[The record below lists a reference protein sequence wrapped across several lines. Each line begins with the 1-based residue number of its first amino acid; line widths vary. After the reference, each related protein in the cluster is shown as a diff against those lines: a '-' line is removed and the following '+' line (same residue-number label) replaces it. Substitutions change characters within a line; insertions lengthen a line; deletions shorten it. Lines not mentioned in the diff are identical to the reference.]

1 MQTVSGEKLARQR
14 FRAEGGD
21 EKGTKWKSGGCR
33 GFRGERRRVYTRI
46 EMYPCICIPTEG
58 KRKRER
64 SPRRHGDR
72 IDPHG
77 PRRYVRNDSQLANS
91 ILER

>member
-1 MQTVSGEKLARQR
+1 MAVAEVSGEK
-14 FRAEGGD
+14 
-21 EKGTKWKSGGCR
+21 
-33 GFRGERRRVYTRI
+33 ERDYILVLR
-46 EMYPCICIPTEG
+46 CIPVSVSLLRE
-58 KRKRER
+58 RERERER

-91 ILER
+91 ILAR